1 MTRWLPV
8 IVALGLAASG
18 AARAEC
24 DHCPKDRA
32 EQAGGMQA
40 AGRTP
45 TADGT
50 QASGGTME
58 PGAAHT
64 PGTAGSLRSA
74 GTPYEEPDAVVGAD
88 RAHGSHGSYG
98 AHDAEDS
105 GDSRG
110 WSSDDGAE
118 RYGLDYGYWR
128 EGKTHVSHDPAHIW
142 YRGPA
147 PRAAA
152 FGGEDRAWDQRS
164 VRSSD
169 RSWDGRGRAAA
180 YAHGTRAH
188 GTHAHGTPARYDGR
202 WSAAGN
208 GAGDHA
214 GSYPGQPASARRMS
228 AGGAGAGAHQHS
240 LGDAADP
247 ARDHG
252 WTGTNPYRQSQAGS
266 DLRGWS
272 GDDRAGRDVYDPDG
286 DGIPGRSFRDR
297 AGFGSSSGGYGDAR
311 AYDPDG
317 DGIPRRPFRDWRPGE
332 PYYGSRW
339 DGSRGWSRSD
349 GYGGW
354 SGSDEYRGWSGGND
368 SQRYGLD
375 YGYWREGE
383 LHVSHDPAHIWYR
396 GPAPRQTLFASDDD
410 NGRWADSGK
419 NRRWEGRSR
428 AAGFCPHCGRRL
440 PGGAAYGMG
449 WGPHHYGQDYYGG
462 PPARPGR
469 RGYGPAWR
477 DQREDR
483 TWRGDWHGG
492 KRMDPSYRKGPS
504 TGH

>member
-147 PRAAA
+147 PR
-152 FGGEDRAWDQRS
+152 
-164 VRSSD
+164 
-169 RSWDGRGRAAA
+169 
-180 YAHGTRAH
+180 
-188 GTHAHGTPARYDGR
+188 
-202 WSAAGN
+202 
-208 GAGDHA
+208 
-214 GSYPGQPASARRMS
+214 
-228 AGGAGAGAHQHS
+228 
-240 LGDAADP
+240 
-247 ARDHG
+247 
-252 WTGTNPYRQSQAGS
+252 
-266 DLRGWS
+266 
-272 GDDRAGRDVYDPDG
+272 
-286 DGIPGRSFRDR
+286 
-297 AGFGSSSGGYGDAR
+297 
-311 AYDPDG
+311 
-317 DGIPRRPFRDWRPGE
+317 
-332 PYYGSRW
+332 
-339 DGSRGWSRSD
+339 
-349 GYGGW
+349 
-354 SGSDEYRGWSGGND
+354 
-368 SQRYGLD
+368 
-375 YGYWREGE
+375 
-383 LHVSHDPAHIWYR
+383 
-396 GPAPRQTLFASDDD
+396 QTLFASDDD